1 MIRAFIFDLDG
12 TLVDT
17 LGEIAEVMN
26 DILQERHWPA
36 YPTSAYR
43 AMVGNGLRALILS
56 AVPKDALY
64 DQEELYSQTLERFE
78 KRGAGSSLPYPGTME
93 TLRDLDRNGIPL
105 AVLSN
110 KPDPVTQSIVSQLFP
125 NIPFAFV
132 RGGMDSQ
139 PIKPH
144 PSSALDALASM
155 RAVVDRDYYS
165 NISDS
170 FLLGPLGSILS
181 AKNERQPEPLRAGD
195 CAFVG
200 DSDIDIKTAQNAGM
214 MPVGAAWG
222 FRGEEELHAAGARYV
237 FKSIREILRLT

>member
-43 AMVGNGLRALILS
+43 AMVGKGLRALIQS
-56 AVPKDALY
+56 AVPKDAAY
-64 DQEELYSQTLERFE
+64 NQEELYAQTLERFE
-78 KRGAGSSLPYPGTME
+78 KRGAGTSVPYPGTAE

-110 KPDPVTQSIVSQLFP
+110 KPDPVTRLVVAQLFP

-132 RGGMDSQ
+132 RGGIDGM

-155 RAVVDRDYYS
+155 RAVVDKDYYS
-165 NISDS
+165 GISDS
-170 FLLGPLGSILS
+170 FLLGPLGSLMPQAS
-181 AKNERQPEPLRAGD
+181 DRPPEQLRAGD
-195 CAFVG
+195 CALVG
-200 DSDIDIKTAQNAGM
+200 DSDVDIKTAQNAGM
-214 MPVGAAWG
+214 MAVGAAWG

-237 FKSIREILRLT
+237 FKSIREILRLI